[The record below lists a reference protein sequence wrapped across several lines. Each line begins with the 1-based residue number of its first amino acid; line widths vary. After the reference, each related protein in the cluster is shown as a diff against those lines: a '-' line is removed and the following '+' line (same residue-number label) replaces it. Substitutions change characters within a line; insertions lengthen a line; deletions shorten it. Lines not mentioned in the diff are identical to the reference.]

1 MEIYSV
7 ENLSFAY
14 PTEKKNALKNI
25 SFSVSEGEFIT
36 VCGLSGSGKSTLL
49 RCLKTALAPYGK
61 KDGNIKYKGK
71 PLDET
76 DELIQAGEI
85 GFVMQSPDNQ
95 GITESV
101 WSELAFGLESMGLS
115 NSEIRRRTAETA
127 AFFGMKDW
135 YGAKISE
142 LSGGQKQ
149 ILNLA
154 SVMVMN
160 PSVLILDEPVSQ
172 LDPIGA
178 EEFIKLTEKIN
189 KEFGTAIIMS
199 EHNLERVYAV
209 SNRIIVMSEGKVISD
224 TVPRET
230 AEVLYKNKN
239 EMFAALPIST
249 QIYSIAEGKTKKSPL
264 TIGEGRVWLREYTEE
279 KSINEIVHK
288 KSEKYKGKVPIIE
301 LKNIWY
307 RYEKGL
313 PDILKG
319 LSLRAYSGEIFS
331 ILGGNGAGKT
341 TLLSVMAGVLHPYE
355 GKILLDG
362 AERKKKNKDIP
373 KIALLPQNPQTLFVR
388 DTVEEDLHEIMDNSE
403 ENRDFVNE
411 AVSLCRL
418 EGLRHR
424 HPYDLSGGE
433 RQRAALAK
441 LLLTQPDILLLDEP
455 VKGLDVKS
463 KNETGEILRALA
475 QTGVCIIIVS
485 HDTDFSAE
493 YSDRCALFFDGEL
506 TGTDNPKIFFSEN
519 TFYTTAARRM
529 SRGIIDNAVTKS
541 DILYALGLPTDE
553 DKGKINKDNISRL
566 YCHRQRD
573 GKKEDKK
580 HKKISPLA
588 VSQLCAVILFL
599 ISVFTVLNPFGWSI
613 VPDNLILCYAVVLI
627 SALCIIL
634 FAVLMNKKEGNI
646 EIQRIRHKN
655 RGIILP
661 LIVMLIAVPLTI
673 FIGMYFFNDS
683 KYLFISLLIILE
695 CIAMFFGVFENRHIK
710 TREQVL
716 LAVMCALAV
725 MSRTVFYML
734 PQFKPM
740 MAIVIITGTALGAE
754 SGFLVGAV
762 SVFISDIIFGQG
774 PWTPWQ
780 MFSMGAAGFLAGILF
795 GRNIIP
801 RNRLSLS
808 VYGFLAAILIYGGI
822 MNPASMLMAH
832 IEPTVENLA
841 AFYLSGLPFDI
852 VHAISVAVF
861 LYIAAKPFLKKLE
874 RVKLKYGLI
883 NTVPRNCQIQ

>member
-14 PTEKKNALKNI
+14 PNGKENALQNI
-25 SFSVSEGEFIT
+25 SFTVSEGEFIT

-49 RCLKTALAPYGK
+49 RCLKTAIAPYGK
-61 KDGNIKYKGK
+61 KEGNIKYKGK
-71 PLDET
+71 PLEQT

-95 GITESV
+95 GITDSV
-101 WSELAFGLESMGLS
+101 WSELAFGLESMGLD
-115 NSEIRRRTAETA
+115 NAEIHRRTAETA
-127 AFFGMKDW
+127 VFFGINDW
-135 YGAKISE
+135 YNEKISE

-154 SVMVMN
+154 SVMTMN

-178 EEFIKLTEKIN
+178 DRFMKLLRKIN
-189 KEFGTAIIMS
+189 EEFGTTVIMS
-199 EHNLERVYAV
+199 EHNLERVYGI

-224 TVPRET
+224 TKPGET
-230 AEVLYKNKN
+230 ADVLYCCKN
-239 EMFAALPIST
+239 EMFSALPIST
-249 QIYSIAEGKTKKSPL
+249 QIYSIAERKCGNPPL
-264 TIGEGRVWLREYTEE
+264 TIGEGRVWLREYTQHTDT
-279 KSINEIVHK
+279 NEIIHK
-288 KSEKYKGKVPIIE
+288 KYERDKRDVPVIE
-301 LKNIWY
+301 LKNVWY

-319 LSLRAYSGEIFS
+319 LSLKAYRGEIFS

-341 TLLSVMAGVLHPYE
+341 TLLSTIAGVVRPYE

-362 AERKKKNKDIP
+362 TDRKKKNKDIP
-373 KIALLPQNPQTLFVR
+373 KMALLPQNPQTLFVR
-388 DTVEEDLHEIMDNSE
+388 DTVEEDLYEILDNPENNKGFVEEIM
-403 ENRDFVNE
+403 
-411 AVSLCRL
+411 SLCGL
-418 EGLRHR
+418 EELRHR

-433 RQRAALAK
+433 RQRAAIAK
-441 LLLTQPDILLLDEP
+441 LLLTRPDILLLDEP
-455 VKGLDVKS
+455 LKGLDIKS
-463 KNETGEILRALA
+463 GNEVGEILRALA

-485 HDTDFSAE
+485 HDTEFSAE

-506 TGTDNPKIFFSEN
+506 TGTDEPHIFFSEN
-519 TFYTTAARRM
+519 TFYTTAARKM
-529 SRGIIDNAVTKS
+529 SRDIIDNAVTKT
-541 DILYALGLPTDE
+541 DILYALGLPQDRG
-553 DKGKINKDNISRL
+553 KGKINKDNISSL
-566 YCHRQRD
+566 YHMHND
-573 GKKEDKK
+573 SDKTTET
-580 HKKISPLA
+580 HKKISPIA
-588 VSQLCAVILFL
+588 VSQLCAVILFI
-599 ISVFTVLNPFGWSI
+599 ISVFAVLNPFKWSI
-613 VPDNLILCYAVVLI
+613 AADNSVVCYAAMLI

-634 FAVLMNKKEGNI
+634 FAVVINKKEESI

-661 LIVMLIAVPLTI
+661 LIIMLTAVPLTI
-673 FIGMYFFNDS
+673 FVGMFFFNDS

-716 LAVMCALAV
+716 IAVMCALAV
-725 MSRTVFYML
+725 LSRTVFYML

-795 GRNIIP
+795 GRKIIP

-808 VYGFLAAILIYGGI
+808 VYGFLAAVLIYGGI

-832 IEPTVENLA
+832 MEPTAENLA
-841 AFYLSGLPFDI
+841 AFYISGLPFDI
-852 VHAISVAVF
+852 VHAISVSLF
-861 LYIAAKPFLKKLE
+861 LYITAKPFLKKLE

-883 NTVPRNCQIQ
+883 VHRSC